1 MKEREHVDF
10 ETLVA
15 YWLGELGETAEADV
29 DEHLL
34 GCDRCGARLDEVV
47 ALAGGIGE
55 AFARGAVQ
63 AFASEDFV
71 RQLDAQG
78 VPMREYRVPRNGAVN
93 CTILP
98 EDRFVVAR
106 MEAPLEGVTR
116 VDAIYD
122 LEGQSRTFHDVPFDP
137 ADNSVVLLPRP
148 ATLRQMPSHRAR
160 IRLVSVEGTVEREL
174 GTYTFNHTR
183 HPA

>member
-1 MKEREHVDF
+1 MSRREHVDL

-15 YWLGELGETAEADV
+15 YWLGELDGEAEAGV

-47 ALAGGIGE
+47 ALAGGIRE
-55 AFARGAVQ
+55 AFARGALQ
-63 AFASEDFV
+63 AFASEGFV
-71 RQLDAQG
+71 RHLDGQG
-78 VPMREYRVPRNGAVN
+78 IPMRQYRIPPNGSVN

-98 EDRFVVAR
+98 GDRFVVAR

-122 LEGQSRTFHDVPFDP
+122 VAGQTRTFRDIPFDP
-137 ADNSVVLLPRP
+137 ARGTVVLLPGA
-148 ATLRQMPSHRAR
+148 ATLREMPSHRAS

-183 HPA
+183 HTS